1 MFNEAKMNGV
11 PTDANEGILKSGLN
25 RREFLQG
32 MLVVGAVGTLGVL
45 TACSSGGDAGSESG
59 ETLGGE
65 SPSAGSA
72 SASTFELEEGTVAL
86 NNGIEMPVLGI
97 GTYMLS
103 AAQAEESVYQ
113 ALSSGCRLVDTAN
126 AYMNERAVGRGIK
139 KSGVPREE
147 VFVSTKLWPSVYGD
161 AEQAIDD
168 TLARLDLDYI
178 DLLLPHQAF
187 DDYLAAY
194 QAMEAAVSAGKVRA
208 IGLSNFYQER
218 FDEVL
223 SMATITPAVLQN
235 ERNPYFQQAEM
246 REYIKPYGTILMD
259 WFPLGGR
266 SPRQQSLFRDDVIIE
281 IAEAHGS
288 SAAQVILRWHIQS
301 GSVTMPGSSNSDHIV
316 ENITISGLELTD
328 DEMQRLNALDTD
340 EPAFDFRN
348 TDSAPNF
355 GSFTAPM
362 DFNAQE

>member
-1 MFNEAKMNGV
+1 MFNEAKMRGV
-11 PTDANEGILKSGLN
+11 PTDANEGILKGSLN

-32 MLVVGAVGTLGVL
+32 MLVVGAVGTLGAL
-45 TACSSGGDAGSESG
+45 AACSSGGDADPGSG
-59 ETLGGE
+59 ETPSGG
-65 SPSAGSA
+65 PSSA
-72 SASTFELEEGTVAL
+72 SGEQGTFALEEGMVTL

-113 ALSSGCRLVDTAN
+113 ALSSGYRLIDTAN

-139 KSGVPREE
+139 RSGVPREE
-147 VFVSTKLWPSVYGD
+147 VFVSTKLWPSEYTDV
-161 AEQAIDD
+161 EQAIDD
-168 TLARLDLDYI
+168 TLTRLDLDYI
-178 DLLLPHQAF
+178 DLLLLHQAY
-187 DDYLAAY
+187 DDYIGAY
-194 QAMEAAVSAGKVRA
+194 QAMEAAVRAGKVRA

-266 SPRQQSLFRDDVIIE
+266 SPRQQSLLRNETITG

-301 GSVTMPGSSNSDHIV
+301 GSVTMPGSSNPDHIA

-340 EPAFDFRN
+340 EPSFDFRN
-348 TDSAPNF
+348 TGSAPNF